1 MNSQKRSFQQD
12 FPNQLETEA
21 DFQILSIYYRELFNK
36 NAENLN
42 FSQFIMDLVKQ
53 SKP

>member
-12 FPNQLETEA
+12 FPNWLETKA
-21 DFQILSIYYRELFNK
+21 DFQILGIYYRELFNK

-42 FSQFIMDLVKQ
+42 ISQFIMDLVKQ
-53 SKP
+53 SEP